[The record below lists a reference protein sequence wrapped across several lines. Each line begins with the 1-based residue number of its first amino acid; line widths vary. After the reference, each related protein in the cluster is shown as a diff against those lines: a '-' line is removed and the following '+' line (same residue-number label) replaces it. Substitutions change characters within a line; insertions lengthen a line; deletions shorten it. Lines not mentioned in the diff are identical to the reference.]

1 MNGPVIF
8 MAKGTLVQHRLRYI
22 NLVTKYGFTEQYC
35 VIPKKSAYMDD
46 KTGEKLVK
54 VVAPGIR
61 NSKASNVAGVL
72 TILLSIYLTIYS
84 CISKLSADDM

>member
-1 MNGPVIF
+1 M
-8 MAKGTLVQHRLRYI
+8 
-22 NLVTKYGFTEQYC
+22 
-35 VIPKKSAYMDD
+35 IPKKSAYMDD

-84 CISKLSADDM
+84 CISKLSADDMWFTLVVEILHILWILGP